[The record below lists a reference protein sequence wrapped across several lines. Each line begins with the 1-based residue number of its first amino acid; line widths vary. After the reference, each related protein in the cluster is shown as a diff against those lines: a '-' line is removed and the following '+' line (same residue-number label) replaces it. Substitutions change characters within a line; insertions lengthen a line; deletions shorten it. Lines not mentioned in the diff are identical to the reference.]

1 MAVDAE
7 TKSLVSTEWLEA
19 HLGQPDLRIV
29 DATYYLPMQNKSAR
43 AEYDQRHISGA
54 VFFDVDE
61 ISDKST
67 DLPHMLPQADK
78 FGSRMKKL
86 GIGDGSRIV
95 VYDGNGGLAGPRVWW
110 TFRIFGHRD
119 VAVLD
124 GGLMKWMAEDRPLE
138 DMPLVSR
145 ERHFTPR
152 FDNTMVRS
160 KQQLLDNLSTKREQV
175 LDARGAGRFNA
186 TEPELWPGRR
196 AGHIPGSLNL
206 PYTQLLRPDGTF
218 LPVDQLRTKF
228 AAAGVDPRQPVVTS
242 CGSGITASVLALGLD
257 LIGHRDVAVY
267 DGSWAEWGL
276 PGDTPVEPEP
286 RDPSLT
292 KS

>member
-1 MAVDAE
+1 
-7 TKSLVSTEWLEA
+7 
-19 HLGQPDLRIV
+19 
-29 DATYYLPMQNKSAR
+29 
-43 AEYDQRHISGA
+43 
-54 VFFDVDE
+54 
-61 ISDKST
+61 
-67 DLPHMLPQADK
+67 
-78 FGSRMKKL
+78 MKKL

-95 VYDGNGGLAGPRVWW
+95 VYDSNGGIAAPRVWW

-124 GGLMKWMAEDRPLE
+124 GGLMKWISEDRPLE
-138 DMPLVSR
+138 DMPPSPR

-160 KQQLLDNLSTKREQV
+160 KQQLLNNLSSKREQV
-175 LDARGAGRFNA
+175 LDARAAGRFNA

-206 PYTQLLRPDGTF
+206 PYTQLMRPDGTF
-218 LPVDQLRTKF
+218 LPPDQLRARF
-228 AAAGVDPRQPVVTS
+228 AAAGVDPKKPVVTS

-276 PGDTPVEPEP
+276 PGDTPVEPQ
-286 RDPSLT
+286 S
-292 KS
+292 

>member
-1 MAVDAE
+1 LATSNA
-7 TKSLVSTEWLEA
+7 LVSTDWLET
-19 HLGQPDLRIV
+19 HIGQPDLRIV
-29 DATYYLPMQNKSAR
+29 DATYYLPMQKKSAR
-43 AEYDQRHISGA
+43 AEYDERHIPGA

-61 ISDKST
+61 ISDTTSE
-67 DLPHMLPQADK
+67 LPHMLPPADK
-78 FGSRMKKL
+78 FAARVRKL

-95 VYDGNGGLAGPRVWW
+95 VYDGNSGLAAPRVWW
-110 TFRIFGHRD
+110 TFRVFGARD

-124 GGLMKWMAEDRPLE
+124 GGLMKWLAEDRPV
-138 DMPLVSR
+138 DDVVPTPQ

-160 KQQLLDNLSTKREQV
+160 KEQLLGNLRTNREHV
-175 LDARGAGRFNA
+175 LDARGSGRFNA

-218 LPVDQLRTKF
+218 LPPEQLRAKF
-228 AAAGVDPRQPVVTS
+228 AAAGIDPKKPVVTS

-257 LIGHRDVAVY
+257 LVGQRDVAVY

-276 PGDTPVEPEP
+276 PGDTPVEPATLQ
-286 RDPSLT
+286 S
-292 KS
+292 

>member
-1 MAVDAE
+1 MAVEAE
-7 TKSLVSTEWLEA
+7 AKSLVGTEWLEA

-43 AEYDQRHISGA
+43 AEYDQRHIPGA

-67 DLPHMLPQADK
+67 DLPHMLPPADK
-78 FGSRMKKL
+78 FGSRVKKL

-95 VYDGNGGLAGPRVWW
+95 VYDGNGGLAAPRVWW

-138 DMPLVSR
+138 DMPPAPR

-152 FDNTMVRS
+152 LDNTMVRS
-160 KQQLLDNLSTKREQV
+160 KQQLLDNLGTKREQV
-175 LDARGAGRFNA
+175 LGCACGGPLQRHRAGALAGS
-186 TEPELWPGRR
+186 PGR
-196 AGHIPGSLNL
+196 AYPGSLNL
-206 PYTQLLRPDGTF
+206 PYAQLLRPDGTF
-218 LPVDQLRTKF
+218 LPADQLRAKF
-228 AAAGVDPRQPVVTS
+228 AAAGIDPKKPVVTS

-257 LIGHRDVAVY
+257 VIGHRDVAVY

-286 RDPSLT
+286 QDSSLT

>member
-1 MAVDAE
+1 MAVD
-7 TKSLVSTEWLEA
+7 TDSKSLVSTEWLEA

-29 DATYYLPMQNKSAR
+29 DATYYLPMLNRHAR
-43 AEYDQRHISGA
+43 AEYDERHIPGA

-61 ISDKST
+61 ISDKSA
-67 DLPHMLPQADK
+67 DLPHMLPPADK

-95 VYDGNGGLAGPRVWW
+95 VYDGNGGLAAPRVWW

-138 DMPLVSR
+138 DMPPRLS

-160 KQQLLDNLSTKREQV
+160 KQQLLANLETKREQV
-175 LDARGAGRFNA
+175 LDARASGRFNA

-218 LPVDQLRTKF
+218 LPVDQLRAKF
-228 AAAGVDPRQPVVTS
+228 AAAGIDPKQPVVTS
-242 CGSGITASVLALGLD
+242 CGSGVTASVLALGLE
-257 LIGHRDVAVY
+257 LSGHRDVAVY

-276 PGDTPVEPEP
+276 PGDTPVEP
-286 RDPSLT
+286 

>member
-1 MAVDAE
+1 MAVDSE

-43 AEYDQRHISGA
+43 AEYDQRHIPGA

-61 ISDKST
+61 ISDKT
-67 DLPHMLPQADK
+67 THLPHMLPAADK

-86 GIGDGSRIV
+86 GIGDGARIV
-95 VYDGNGGLAGPRVWW
+95 VYDGNGGIAAARVWW
-110 TFRIFGHRD
+110 TLRIFGHRE

-138 DMPLVSR
+138 DMPPNPG

-152 FDNTMVRS
+152 LDNTMVRS
-160 KQQLLDNLSTKREQV
+160 KEQLLANIDSKREQV
-175 LDARGAGRFNA
+175 LDARAAGRFNA

-206 PYTQLLRPDGTF
+206 PYLQLMRPDGTF
-218 LPVDQLRTKF
+218 LPPDQLRAKF
-228 AAAGVDPRQPVVTS
+228 AAAGVDPKKPVVTS
-242 CGSGITASVLALGLD
+242 CGSGVTACVLALGLD

-276 PGDTPVEPEP
+276 PGETPVEP
-286 RDPSLT
+286 